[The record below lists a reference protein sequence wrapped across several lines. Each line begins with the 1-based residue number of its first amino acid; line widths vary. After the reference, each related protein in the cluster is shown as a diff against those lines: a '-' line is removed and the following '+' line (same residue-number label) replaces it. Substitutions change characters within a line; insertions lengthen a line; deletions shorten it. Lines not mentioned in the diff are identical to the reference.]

1 LSNIAETKQD
11 KVTDKVTKE
20 FEELLKKSFE
30 DNQIN
35 EGKVI
40 KGTIVSIESDIVL
53 VDVGLK
59 TEGRISLDEFS
70 SIDGNHN
77 LEVGSEVD
85 VYLERIENALGDAVL
100 SRDRAK
106 KEENWIQ
113 LVEDQKNNVIVEGII
128 NGKVRGGFTVDINGT
143 QAFLP
148 GSQVDVRPVK
158 DIRPFM
164 NSPQSFH
171 ILKMDKKRG
180 NIVVSRKSVLS
191 DHHSVDK
198 SEIIE
203 KFSEGQEVDGIVK
216 NITDYGAFVD
226 LGGVDGLL
234 HVTDISWKRINKPSE
249 VINIGDKVNV
259 KIIKISK
266 EDMRISLGMKQLMD
280 DPWVD
285 AESKYIVGNKYKG
298 VVTNMADYGAF
309 VEVEGGL
316 EGLVHVSEMSWVSK
330 IQKPNEYVS
339 IGDEV
344 EIMVLEV
351 DVGKKRLSLGIKQCV
366 DNPWENFAQD
376 NPVGTVLKGKIQ
388 NITDFGIFVQVEE
401 GLDGLVHLSDIDWKV
416 PGEIAIQDYTAGQ
429 EIEAQI
435 LDFEVEKERI
445 SLGIKQL
452 VGDPIGNIDIKK
464 GSVVTCTVINTLKG
478 GIDVEIGEG
487 FPAFIKR
494 NDLSMDKSEQDPNR
508 FEIGQKVDAKVINFD
523 KKSRK
528 VSLSIRALQI
538 SDEKEA
544 IEQYGSKDSGASLGD
559 ILGEAFDKNVV
570 SSETEKESKKDNED
584 D

>member
-1 LSNIAETKQD
+1 MSNIAETKQD

-435 LDFEVEKERI
+435 LDFEIEKERI

>member
-1 LSNIAETKQD
+1 MSNLTETQQD
-11 KVTDKVTKE
+11 NATKE
-20 FEELLKKSFE
+20 FAKLLEESFE
-30 DNQIN
+30 VSQIN
-35 EGKVI
+35 EGKIV
-40 KGTIVSIESDIVL
+40 KGTVVSIESDIVII
-53 VDVGLK
+53 DVGLK
-59 TEGRISLDEFS
+59 TEGRIAINEFVS
-70 SIDGNHN
+70 HGGSHD

-100 SRDRAK
+100 SRDKAK
-106 KEENWIQ
+106 REENWVK
-113 LVEDQKNNVIVEGII
+113 LEENQKNNVIVEGLI

-148 GSQVDVRPVK
+148 GSQVDIRPIK
-158 DIRPFM
+158 DIRPLM
-164 NSPQSFH
+164 NRLQSFH

-191 DHHSVDK
+191 NNNSLDK
-198 SEIIE
+198 SEIL
-203 KFSEGQEVDGIVK
+203 KNLNEGQDVEGIVK

-249 VINIGDKVNV
+249 AINIGDKVKV
-259 KIIKISK
+259 KILKISK
-266 EDMRISLGMKQLMD
+266 DDMKISLGMKQLMD

-285 AESKYIVGNKYKG
+285 SETKYIIGNKYKG

-330 IQKPNEYVS
+330 IQKPDQYVS

-344 EIMVLEV
+344 EVMVLEI
-351 DVGKKRLSLGIKQCV
+351 DVEKKRLSLGIKQCV
-366 DNPWENFAQD
+366 DNPWENFAQK

-416 PGEIAIQDYTAGQ
+416 PGEVAIKEYLVDQ

-435 LDFEVEKERI
+435 LDFEIEKERI

-452 VGDPIGNIDIKK
+452 VDDPIGDVDLKK
-464 GSVVTCTVINTLKG
+464 GSIVTCSVVNVGKG
-478 GIDVEIGEG
+478 GIDVEIGQG

-494 NDLSMDKSEQDPNR
+494 NELSMDKSEQDPNR
-508 FEIGQKVDAKVINFD
+508 FEVGQKVDAKIINFD
-523 KKSRK
+523 KKTRR
-528 VSLSIRALQI
+528 VVLSIKSLQI

-544 IEQYGSKDSGASLGD
+544 IKQYGSKDSGASLGD

-570 SSETEKESKKDNED
+570 SSEEETKEED
-584 D
+584 K

>member
-1 LSNIAETKQD
+1 MSNLTETQQD
-11 KVTDKVTKE
+11 NATKE
-20 FEELLKKSFE
+20 FAKLLEESFE
-30 DNQIN
+30 VSQIN
-35 EGKVI
+35 EGKIV
-40 KGTIVSIESDIVL
+40 KGTVVSIESDIVII
-53 VDVGLK
+53 DVGLK
-59 TEGRISLDEFS
+59 TEGRIAINEFVS
-70 SIDGNHN
+70 HDGSHN
-77 LEVGSEVD
+77 LEIGSEVD

-100 SRDRAK
+100 SRDKAK
-106 KEENWIQ
+106 REENWVK
-113 LVEDQKNNVIVEGII
+113 LEENQKNNVIVEGLI

-148 GSQVDVRPVK
+148 GSQVDIRPIK
-158 DIRPFM
+158 DIRPLM
-164 NSPQSFH
+164 NRLQSFH

-191 DHHSVDK
+191 DNNSLDK
-198 SEIIE
+198 SEIL
-203 KFSEGQEVDGIVK
+203 KNLNDGQDVEGIVK

-249 VINIGDKVNV
+249 AINIGDKVKV
-259 KIIKISK
+259 KILKISK
-266 EDMRISLGMKQLMD
+266 DDMKISLGMKQLMD

-285 AESKYIVGNKYKG
+285 SEAKYIIGNKYKG

-330 IQKPNEYVS
+330 IQKPDQYVS

-344 EIMVLEV
+344 EVMVLEI
-351 DVGKKRLSLGIKQCV
+351 DVEKKRLSLGIKQCV
-366 DNPWENFAQD
+366 DNPWENFAQK

-416 PGEIAIQDYTAGQ
+416 PGEVAIKEYSIDQ

-435 LDFEVEKERI
+435 LDFEIDKERI

-452 VGDPIGNIDIKK
+452 VDDPIGDVDLKK
-464 GSVVTCTVINTLKG
+464 GSIVTCSVVNVGKG
-478 GIDVEIGEG
+478 GIDVEIGQG

-494 NDLSMDKSEQDPNR
+494 NELSMDKSEQDPNR
-508 FEIGQKVDAKVINFD
+508 FEVGQKVDAKIINFD
-523 KKSRK
+523 KKTRR
-528 VSLSIRALQI
+528 VVLSIKSLQI

-544 IEQYGSKDSGASLGD
+544 IKQYGSKDSGASLGD

-570 SSETEKESKKDNED
+570 SSEEETKEED
-584 D
+584 K

>member
-1 LSNIAETKQD
+1 MSNIAETKQD

-388 NITDFGIFVQVEE
+388 NITDFGIFVQVKE

>member
-1 LSNIAETKQD
+1 MSNIIETQQD
-11 KVTDKVTKE
+11 RAANDSGTKE
-20 FEELLKKSFE
+20 FAKLLEESFE
-30 DNQIN
+30 INQLK
-35 EGKVI
+35 EGKIV
-40 KGTIVSIESDIVL
+40 KGTIVSIESDLVI

-59 TEGRISLDEFS
+59 TEGRISLSEFS
-70 SIDGNHN
+70 SHDGSHN
-77 LEVGSEVD
+77 LEIGGQVD

-100 SRDRAK
+100 SRDKAK
-106 KEENWIQ
+106 REENWVK
-113 LVEDQKNNVIVEGII
+113 LEEDQKNNEIVDGVI
-128 NGKVRGGFTVDINGT
+128 NGKVRGGFTVDIDGT

-164 NSPQSFH
+164 NKPQSFH

-191 DHHSVDK
+191 DNNSIDK
-198 SEIIE
+198 SELLNNLN
-203 KFSEGQEVDGIVK
+203 EGQDIEGIVK

-249 VINIGDKVNV
+249 AINIGDKVKV

-266 EDMRISLGMKQLMD
+266 DDMKISLGMKQLLE
-280 DPWVD
+280 DPWID
-285 AESKYIVGNKYKG
+285 SESKYIVGNKYNGK
-298 VVTNMADYGAF
+298 VTNMADYGAF
-309 VEVEGGL
+309 VEVDGGL

-330 IQKPNEYVS
+330 IQKPENYVS

-344 EIMVLEV
+344 EVMVLEI
-351 DVGKKRLSLGIKQCV
+351 DTNKKRLSLGIKQCV
-366 DNPWENFAQD
+366 DNPWENFAQK
-376 NPVGTVLKGKIQ
+376 NPIGTVLKGNIQ
-388 NITDFGIFVQVEE
+388 NITDFGIFVQVDE

-416 PGEIAIQDYTAGQ
+416 PGDIAIKNYSVGQ

-435 LDFEVEKERI
+435 LDFEIDKERI

-452 VGDPIGNIDIKK
+452 NEDPIGDIDLKK
-464 GSVVTCTVINTLKG
+464 SSVVTCTVINTDKG
-478 GIDVEIGEG
+478 GIEVEIGDG

-494 NDLSMDKSEQDPNR
+494 NDLSMDKTEQDPSR
-508 FEIGQKVDAKVINFD
+508 FEVGQKVDAKIMSFD
-523 KKSRK
+523 KKSRR
-528 VSLSIRALQI
+528 VTLSIKSLQI

-544 IEQYGSKDSGASLGD
+544 IKQYGSKDSGASLGD
-559 ILGEAFDKNVV
+559 ILGEAFDK
-570 SSETEKESKKDNED
+570 SSENQDDASEEENKK
-584 D
+584 

>member
-1 LSNIAETKQD
+1 MSNITETQQNKAAQD
-11 KVTDKVTKE
+11 SATNE
-20 FEELLKKSFE
+20 FAKLLEESFE
-30 DNQIN
+30 INQIN
-35 EGKVI
+35 EGKIV
-40 KGTIVSIESDIVL
+40 KGTVVSIESDLVI

-59 TEGRISLDEFS
+59 TEGRISLSEFS
-70 SIDGNHN
+70 SHDGSYD
-77 LEVGSEVD
+77 LEIGDQVD

-100 SRDRAK
+100 SRDKAK
-106 KEENWIQ
+106 REENWVK
-113 LVEDQKNNVIVEGII
+113 LEEDQKNNVIVEGII

-164 NSPQSFH
+164 NKPQSFH

-191 DHHSVDK
+191 DNNSLDK
-198 SEIIE
+198 SEIFN
-203 KFSEGQEVDGIVK
+203 KLDEGQEIEGIVK

-249 VINIGDKVNV
+249 AINIGDKVKV

-266 EDMRISLGMKQLMD
+266 EDMKISLGMKQLLE

-285 AESKYIVGNKYKG
+285 SEKKYIVGDKYKG
-298 VVTNMADYGAF
+298 IVTNMADYGAF
-309 VEVEGGL
+309 VEVDGGL

-330 IQKPNEYVS
+330 IQKPENYVS
-339 IGDEV
+339 IGDELEV
-344 EIMVLEV
+344 MVLEL
-351 DVGKKRLSLGIKQCV
+351 DIDKKRLSLGIKQCV
-366 DNPWENFAQD
+366 DNPWENFAQN
-376 NPVGTVLKGKIQ
+376 NPIGNNIKGSIQ

-401 GLDGLVHLSDIDWKV
+401 GLDGLVHLSDIDWKI
-416 PGEIAIQDYTAGQ
+416 PGDIAIKEYNVGQ

-435 LDFEVEKERI
+435 LDFEIDKERI

-452 VGDPIGNIDIKK
+452 VDDPIGDVDLKK
-464 GSVVTCTVINTLKG
+464 GSIVTCTVINTDKG

-494 NDLSMDKSEQDPNR
+494 NDLSMDKSEQDPSR
-508 FEIGQKVDAKVINFD
+508 FETGQKVDAKIMSFD
-523 KKSRK
+523 KKSRR
-528 VSLSIRALQI
+528 VTLSIKALQI

-544 IEQYGSKDSGASLGD
+544 IKQYGSKDSGASLGD
-559 ILGEAFDKNVV
+559 ILGEAFDKN
-570 SSETEKESKKDNED
+570 SETQDDDINEKNKE
-584 D
+584 

>member
-20 FEELLKKSFE
+20 FEDLLKKSFE
-30 DNQIN
+30 ENQIN

-70 SIDGNHN
+70 SNDGNHN

-85 VYLERIENALGDAVL
+85 VYLERVENALGDAVL

-106 KEENWIQ
+106 KEENWIK

-148 GSQVDVRPVK
+148 GSQVDVRPIK

-164 NSPQSFH
+164 NGPQSFH

-191 DHHSVDK
+191 DSHLVDK

-203 KFSEGQEVDGIVK
+203 NFSEGQEVDGIVK

-249 VINIGDKVNV
+249 IINIGDKVKV

-298 VVTNMADYGAF
+298 IVTNMADYGAF
-309 VEVEGGL
+309 VEVDGGL

-330 IQKPNEYVS
+330 IQKPNDYVS

-351 DVGKKRLSLGIKQCV
+351 DIAKKRLSLGIKQCV

-376 NPVGTVLKGKIQ
+376 NPIGTVLKGKIQ

-401 GLDGLVHLSDIDWKV
+401 GLDGLVHLSDIDWKI
-416 PGEIAIQDYTAGQ
+416 PGEIAIQDYSSGQ

-435 LDFEVEKERI
+435 LDFEIEKERI

-452 VGDPIGNIDIKK
+452 AGDPIANIDIKK
-464 GSVVTCTVINTLKG
+464 GSVVTCTVVNALKG
-478 GIDVEIGEG
+478 GIDVEIGKG

-508 FEIGQKVDAKVINFD
+508 FEVGQKVDAKVINFD

-528 VSLSIRALQI
+528 ISLSIKSLQI

-544 IEQYGSKDSGASLGD
+544 IAQYGSKDSGASLGD

-570 SSETEKESKKDNED
+570 SSETENESKED
-584 D
+584 KIDD

>member
-1 LSNIAETKQD
+1 MSNIAETKQD
-11 KVTDKVTKE
+11 NEIKE
-20 FEELLKKSFE
+20 FAELLKKSFE
-30 DNQIN
+30 ESEID

-40 KGTIVSIESDIVL
+40 KGTVVSIESDLVI

-70 SIDGNHN
+70 SNDGKHN
-77 LEVGSEVD
+77 LEIGSEVD

-106 KEENWIQ
+106 REENWIQ

-158 DIRPFM
+158 DIRPLM
-164 NSPQSFH
+164 NISQSFH

-191 DHHSVDK
+191 DSHLVDK
-198 SEIIE
+198 SEII
-203 KFSEGQEVDGIVK
+203 KNFSEGQEVDGVVK

-249 VINIGDKVNV
+249 VIEIGEKVKV

-280 DPWVD
+280 DPWID
-285 AESKYIVGNKYKG
+285 SETKYNVGNKYKG
-298 VVTNMADYGAF
+298 IVTNMADYGAF

-330 IQKPNEYVS
+330 IQKPSEYVS

-344 EIMVLEV
+344 EVMVLEV
-351 DVGKKRLSLGIKQCV
+351 DVEKKRLSLGIKQCV
-366 DNPWENFAQD
+366 DNPWENFAQK
-376 NPVGTVLKGKIQ
+376 NPTGTVLKGKIQ

-416 PGEIAIQDYTAGQ
+416 PGDIAINEYTVGQ
-429 EIEAQI
+429 EIEAKI
-435 LDFEVEKERI
+435 LDFEIDKERI

-452 VGDPIGNIDIKK
+452 KDDPMGNVDIKK
-464 GSVVTCTVINTLKG
+464 GAVITCTVVNTLKG
-478 GIDVEIGEG
+478 GIDVEIGDG
-487 FPAFIKR
+487 FPTFIKR

-508 FEIGQKVDAKVINFD
+508 FEVGQKVDAKVINFD
-523 KKSRK
+523 KKSRR
-528 VSLSIRALQI
+528 VSLSIKALQI

-570 SSETEKESKKDNED
+570 SSESEEENKND
-584 D
+584 

>member
-1 LSNIAETKQD
+1 MSNITETQQD
-11 KVTDKVTKE
+11 NVAQDSVTKE
-20 FEELLKKSFE
+20 FAKLLEESFE
-30 DNQIN
+30 INQIN
-35 EGKVI
+35 EGKIV
-40 KGTIVSIESDIVL
+40 KGTVISIESDLVI

-59 TEGRISLDEFS
+59 TEGRISLNEFS
-70 SIDGNHN
+70 SNDGAHG
-77 LEVGSEVD
+77 LEIGDQVD

-100 SRDRAK
+100 SRDKAK
-106 KEENWIQ
+106 REENWIK
-113 LVEDQKNNVIVEGII
+113 LEEDQKNNVIVEGII

-164 NSPQSFH
+164 NVPQSFH

-191 DHHSVDK
+191 DNNSIDK
-198 SEIIE
+198 SELLNNLND
-203 KFSEGQEVDGIVK
+203 GQEIEGIVK

-249 VINIGDKVNV
+249 VINIGDKVKV
-259 KIIKISK
+259 KILKILK
-266 EDMRISLGMKQLMD
+266 EDMKISLGMKQLLD
-280 DPWVD
+280 DPWLD
-285 AESKYIVGNKYKG
+285 SESKYIVGNKYKG

-309 VEVEGGL
+309 VEVDGGL

-330 IQKPNEYVS
+330 IQKPENYVS
-339 IGDEV
+339 IGDELEV
-344 EIMVLEV
+344 MVLEI
-351 DVGKKRLSLGIKQCV
+351 DTTKKRLSLGIKQCV
-366 DNPWENFAQD
+366 DNPWENFAQN
-376 NPVGTVLKGKIQ
+376 NPIGTVLKGNIQ

-416 PGEIAIQDYTAGQ
+416 PGDIAIKEYNIGQ
-429 EIEAQI
+429 KIEAKI
-435 LDFEVEKERI
+435 LDFEIDKERI

-452 VGDPIGNIDIKK
+452 DDDPIGDVDLKK
-464 GSVVTCTVINTLKG
+464 GSVVTCAVINADKG

-494 NDLSMDKSEQDPNR
+494 NDLSMDKSEQDPSR
-508 FEIGQKVDAKVINFD
+508 FEVGQKVDAKIMSFD
-523 KKSRK
+523 KKSRR
-528 VSLSIRALQI
+528 VTLSIKALQI

-544 IEQYGSKDSGASLGD
+544 IKQYGSKDSGASLGD
-559 ILGEAFDKNVV
+559 ILGEAFDKN
-570 SSETEKESKKDNED
+570 SETQDDGITEDNKE
-584 D
+584 

>member
-1 LSNIAETKQD
+1 MSNLTEIQQD
-11 KVTDKVTKE
+11 NATKE
-20 FEELLKKSFE
+20 FAKLLEESFE
-30 DNQIN
+30 ESQIK
-35 EGKVI
+35 EGKIV
-40 KGTIVSIESDIVL
+40 KGTIISIESDIVII
-53 VDVGLK
+53 DVGLK
-59 TEGRISLDEFS
+59 TEGRISINEFS
-70 SIDGNHN
+70 SHDGGHN
-77 LEVGSEVD
+77 LEVGGEVD

-100 SRDRAK
+100 SRDKAK
-106 KEENWIQ
+106 REENWIK
-113 LVEDQKNNVIVEGII
+113 LEEDQKNNVIVEGII

-148 GSQVDVRPVK
+148 GSQVDLRPIK
-158 DIRPFM
+158 DIRPLM
-164 NSPQSFH
+164 NRPQSFH

-191 DHHSVDK
+191 DNNLIDK
-198 SEIIE
+198 SEIL
-203 KFSEGQEVDGIVK
+203 KDLNEGQEIEGIVK

-249 VINIGDKVNV
+249 AINIGDKIKV

-266 EDMRISLGMKQLMD
+266 EDMKISLGMKQLMD

-285 AESKYIVGNKYKG
+285 SETKYIIGKKYKG

-330 IQKPNEYVS
+330 IQKPDQYVA
-339 IGDEV
+339 IGDEIEV
-344 EIMVLEV
+344 MVLEI
-351 DVGKKRLSLGIKQCV
+351 DVEKKRLSLGIKQCV
-366 DNPWENFAQD
+366 DNPWENFAQK
-376 NPVGTVLKGKIQ
+376 NPIGTVLKGKIQ

-401 GLDGLVHLSDIDWKV
+401 GLDGLVHLSDIDWKI
-416 PGEIAIQDYTAGQ
+416 PGEVAIKEYSVDQ

-435 LDFEVEKERI
+435 LDFEIDKERI

-452 VGDPIGNIDIKK
+452 SGDPIGNIDIKK
-464 GSVVTCTVINTLKG
+464 GSVVTCLVVNVGKG
-478 GIDVEIGEG
+478 GIDVEIGQG

-494 NDLSMDKSEQDPNR
+494 NELSMDKSEQDPNR
-508 FEIGQKVDAKVINFD
+508 FEVGQKVDARIVNFD
-523 KKSRK
+523 KKTRR
-528 VSLSIRALQI
+528 VVLSIKSLQI

-544 IEQYGSKDSGASLGD
+544 IKQYGSKDSGASLGD
-559 ILGEAFDKNVV
+559 ILGEAIDKNTVP
-570 SSETEKESKKDNED
+570 SEEEENEEIK
-584 D
+584 

>member
-1 LSNIAETKQD
+1 MSNLTETQQD
-11 KVTDKVTKE
+11 NVTKE
-20 FEELLKKSFE
+20 FAKLLEESFKVS
-30 DNQIN
+30 QTS
-35 EGKVI
+35 EGKIV
-40 KGTIVSIESDIVL
+40 KGTVVSIESDIVII
-53 VDVGLK
+53 DVGLK
-59 TEGRISLDEFS
+59 TEGRIAINEFVS
-70 SIDGNHN
+70 HDGSHN
-77 LEVGSEVD
+77 LEIGSEVD

-100 SRDRAK
+100 SRDKAK
-106 KEENWIQ
+106 REENCVK
-113 LVEDQKNNVIVEGII
+113 LEENQKNNVIVEGLI

-148 GSQVDVRPVK
+148 GSQVDIRPIK
-158 DIRPFM
+158 DIRPLM
-164 NSPQSFH
+164 NRLQSFH

-191 DHHSVDK
+191 DNNSLDK
-198 SEIIE
+198 SEIL
-203 KFSEGQEVDGIVK
+203 KNLNDGQDVEGIVK

-226 LGGVDGLL
+226 LGGVDGVL

-249 VINIGDKVNV
+249 AINIGDKVKV
-259 KIIKISK
+259 KILKISK
-266 EDMRISLGMKQLMD
+266 DDMKISLGMKQLMD

-285 AESKYIVGNKYKG
+285 SEAKYIIGNKYKG

-330 IQKPNEYVS
+330 IQKPDQYVS

-344 EIMVLEV
+344 EVMVLEI
-351 DVGKKRLSLGIKQCV
+351 DVEKKRLSLGIKQCV
-366 DNPWENFAQD
+366 DNPWENFAQK

-416 PGEIAIQDYTAGQ
+416 PGELAIKEYLVDQ

-435 LDFEVEKERI
+435 LDFEIEKERI

-452 VGDPIGNIDIKK
+452 VDDPIGDVDLKK
-464 GSVVTCTVINTLKG
+464 GSIVTCSVVNVGKG
-478 GIDVEIGEG
+478 GIDVEIGQG

-494 NDLSMDKSEQDPNR
+494 NELSMDKSEQDPNR
-508 FEIGQKVDAKVINFD
+508 FEVGQKVDAKIINFD
-523 KKSRK
+523 KKTRR
-528 VSLSIRALQI
+528 VVLSIKSLQI

-544 IEQYGSKDSGASLGD
+544 IKQYGSKDSGASLGD

-570 SSETEKESKKDNED
+570 SSEEETKEED
-584 D
+584 K

>member
-1 LSNIAETKQD
+1 MSNLTETQQD
-11 KVTDKVTKE
+11 NATKE
-20 FEELLKKSFE
+20 FAKLLEESFKVS
-30 DNQIN
+30 QTS
-35 EGKVI
+35 EGKIV
-40 KGTIVSIESDIVL
+40 KGTVVSIESDIVII
-53 VDVGLK
+53 DVGLK
-59 TEGRISLDEFS
+59 TEGRIAINEFVS
-70 SIDGNHN
+70 HDGSHN
-77 LEVGSEVD
+77 LEIGSEVD

-100 SRDRAK
+100 SRDKAK
-106 KEENWIQ
+106 REENWVK
-113 LVEDQKNNVIVEGII
+113 LEENQKNNVIVEGLI

-148 GSQVDVRPVK
+148 GSQVDLRPIK
-158 DIRPFM
+158 DIRPLM
-164 NSPQSFH
+164 NRLQSFH

-191 DHHSVDK
+191 NNNSLDK
-198 SEIIE
+198 SEIL
-203 KFSEGQEVDGIVK
+203 KNLNEGQDVEGIVK

-249 VINIGDKVNV
+249 AINIGDKVKV
-259 KIIKISK
+259 KILKISK
-266 EDMRISLGMKQLMD
+266 DDMKISLGMKQLMD

-285 AESKYIVGNKYKG
+285 SEAKYIIGNKYKG

-330 IQKPNEYVS
+330 IQKPDQYVS

-344 EIMVLEV
+344 EVMVLEI
-351 DVGKKRLSLGIKQCV
+351 DVEKKRLSLGIKQCV
-366 DNPWENFAQD
+366 DNPWENFAQK

-416 PGEIAIQDYTAGQ
+416 PGEVAIKEYLVDQ

-435 LDFEVEKERI
+435 LDFEIEKERI

-452 VGDPIGNIDIKK
+452 VDDPIGDVDLKK
-464 GSVVTCTVINTLKG
+464 GSIVTCSVVNVGKG
-478 GIDVEIGEG
+478 GIDVEIGQG

-494 NDLSMDKSEQDPNR
+494 NELSMDKSEQDPNR
-508 FEIGQKVDAKVINFD
+508 FEVGQKVDAKIINFD
-523 KKSRK
+523 KKTRR
-528 VSLSIRALQI
+528 VVLSIKSLQI

-544 IEQYGSKDSGASLGD
+544 IKQYGSKDSGASLGD

-570 SSETEKESKKDNED
+570 SSEEETKEED
-584 D
+584 K

>member
-1 LSNIAETKQD
+1 MSNLTETQQD
-11 KVTDKVTKE
+11 NATKE
-20 FEELLKKSFE
+20 FAKLLEESFE
-30 DNQIN
+30 VSQIN
-35 EGKVI
+35 EGKIV
-40 KGTIVSIESDIVL
+40 KGTIVSIESDIVII
-53 VDVGLK
+53 DVGLK
-59 TEGRISLDEFS
+59 TEGRISINEFVS
-70 SIDGNHN
+70 HDGSHN
-77 LEVGSEVD
+77 LEIGSEVD

-100 SRDRAK
+100 SRDKAK
-106 KEENWIQ
+106 REENWVK
-113 LVEDQKNNVIVEGII
+113 LEENQKNNEIVEGLI

-148 GSQVDVRPVK
+148 GSQVDLRPIK
-158 DIRPFM
+158 DIRPLM
-164 NSPQSFH
+164 NRLQSFH

-191 DHHSVDK
+191 DNNSLDK
-198 SEIIE
+198 SEIL
-203 KFSEGQEVDGIVK
+203 KNLNEGQDVEGIVK

-249 VINIGDKVNV
+249 AINIGDKVKV
-259 KIIKISK
+259 RILKISK
-266 EDMRISLGMKQLMD
+266 DDMKISLGMKQLMD

-285 AESKYIVGNKYKG
+285 SEAKYIIGNKYKG

-330 IQKPNEYVS
+330 IQKPDQYVS

-344 EIMVLEV
+344 EVMVLEI
-351 DVGKKRLSLGIKQCV
+351 DVEKKRLSLGIKQCV
-366 DNPWENFAQD
+366 DNPWENFAQK

-416 PGEIAIQDYTAGQ
+416 PGELAIKEYSVDQ

-435 LDFEVEKERI
+435 LDFEIDKERI

-452 VGDPIGNIDIKK
+452 IDDPIGDVDLKK
-464 GSVVTCTVINTLKG
+464 GSIVTCSVVNVGKG
-478 GIDVEIGEG
+478 GIDVEIGQG

-494 NDLSMDKSEQDPNR
+494 NELSMDKSEQDPNR
-508 FEIGQKVDAKVINFD
+508 FEVGQKVDAKIINFD
-523 KKSRK
+523 KKNRK
-528 VSLSIRALQI
+528 VVLSIKALQI

-544 IEQYGSKDSGASLGD
+544 IKQYGSKDSGASLGD

-570 SSETEKESKKDNED
+570 SSEEETNEED
-584 D
+584 K